1 MQVLNG
7 KEVEVPIAFSS
18 RICRGKEKTLGSAEG
33 ELLAAVF
40 ALTKYKQ
47 YVGATPFDLITDS
60 RALCALK
67 SASNL
72 AGKLARWSFFL
83 EEFQINLVHKA
94 GSTLQNADGLSRCAT
109 AGDSEADKN
118 IQLES
123 LEALEENYWD
133 DMEAMQLERPRSKI
147 AKETIEVNMLQQ
159 FTRAYPCSICSHVV
173 GTAKHKQCGAC
184 GETVHSA
191 CLASKPSVGYWFCS
205 DCAPSLVHGHSDP
218 ALNLA
223 LHNVIRGSTSY
234 PGASEEEVS
243 RMKEKYSFVRGCL
256 IQKDEEGEKIVPPP
270 CLRADIVSKMHE
282 ELVHMGW
289 ERTYHAL
296 KQTYHWPGMREE
308 VKQLCQAC
316 LSCQLSSGVFR
327 RKPTITN
334 HLRASKP
341 REAWSIDLAPG
352 LKMADGSRSNI
363 VVCVDDFSKFVLLD
377 ILTTRQAEDLKNWV
391 LKRVFGPYGRPLQ
404 VRSDRGNEF

>member
-1 MQVLNG
+1 
-7 KEVEVPIAFSS
+7 
-18 RICRGKEKTLGSAEG
+18 
-33 ELLAAVF
+33 
-40 ALTKYKQ
+40 
-47 YVGATPFDLITDS
+47 
-60 RALCALK
+60 
-67 SASNL
+67 
-72 AGKLARWSFFL
+72 
-83 EEFQINLVHKA
+83 
-94 GSTLQNADGLSRCAT
+94 
-109 AGDSEADKN
+109 
-118 IQLES
+118 
-123 LEALEENYWD
+123 
-133 DMEAMQLERPRSKI
+133 
-147 AKETIEVNMLQQ
+147 
-159 FTRAYPCSICSHVV
+159 
-173 GTAKHKQCGAC
+173 
-184 GETVHSA
+184 
-191 CLASKPSVGYWFCS
+191 
-205 DCAPSLVHGHSDP
+205 
-218 ALNLA
+218 
-223 LHNVIRGSTSY
+223 
-234 PGASEEEVS
+234 
-243 RMKEKYSFVRGCL
+243 MKEKYSFVRGCL
-256 IQKDEEGEKIVPPP
+256 IQRDEEGEKIVPPP

-377 ILTTRQAEDLKNWV
+377 ILATRQAEDLKNWV